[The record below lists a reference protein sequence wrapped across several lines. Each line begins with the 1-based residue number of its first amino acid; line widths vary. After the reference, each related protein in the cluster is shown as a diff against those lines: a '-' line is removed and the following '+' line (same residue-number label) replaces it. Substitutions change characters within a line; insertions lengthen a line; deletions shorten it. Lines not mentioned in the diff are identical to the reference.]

1 MATVQGALCD
11 PEALVREQAAVA
23 FQTLHRLCGTEAVVD
38 KIVPAL
44 LVQLRQVTRTRTG
57 SRKELD

>member
-1 MATVQGALCD
+1 VDTVQGALCD

-44 LVQLRQVTRTRTG
+44 LVQLRQVI
-57 SRKELD
+57 